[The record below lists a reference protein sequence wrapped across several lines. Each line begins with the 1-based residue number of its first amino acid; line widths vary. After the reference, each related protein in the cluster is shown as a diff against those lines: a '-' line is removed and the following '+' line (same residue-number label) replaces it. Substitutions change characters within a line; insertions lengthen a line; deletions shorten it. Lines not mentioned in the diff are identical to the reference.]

1 MGRDLGVVVAFESYK
16 YRKYTLIFNISKNNL
31 SDEVLAN
38 LRPLYT
44 SNMAKVSIVKWKIA
58 VFNVMLRS

>member
-1 MGRDLGVVVAFESYK
+1 MKAINMGNILP
-16 YRKYTLIFNISKNNL
+16 IFNISKNNL

-44 SNMAKVSIVKWKIA
+44 SNMTKVSIVKWKIA
-58 VFNVMLRS
+58 VFNVILRS